1 MGSLGGRES
10 SMASI
15 TLCGFF
21 TLPNVLGSELTDN
34 DTENQSSH
42 SANVLSPFSLKTLHI
57 DKGIDFVFHE
67 MLNCEKM
74 KINRG

>member
-34 DTENQSSH
+34 DTENQSSL
-42 SANVLSPFSLKTLHI
+42 SANVLSSFSLKTFILTKVLI
-57 DKGIDFVFHE
+57 LFF
-67 MLNCEKM
+67 MRC
-74 KINRG
+74 